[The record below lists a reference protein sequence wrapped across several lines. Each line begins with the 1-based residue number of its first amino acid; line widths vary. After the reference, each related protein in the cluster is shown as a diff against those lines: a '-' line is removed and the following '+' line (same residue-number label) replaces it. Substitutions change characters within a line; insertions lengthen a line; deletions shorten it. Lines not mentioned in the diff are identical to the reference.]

1 MQTEEQILIENLAEE
16 DSQEGQFLTFNIAE
30 QEYGIKI
37 RHVTEIIGIQK
48 ITDLPDLPDF
58 VKGVIN
64 LRGRVIPV
72 VDVRLRFGMSEREYD
87 ERTCIVVVNID
98 ETSVGLVVDTVSEV
112 MNIPDT
118 NIEPPPKVNKK
129 IDGNRFVHGLGKVEE
144 EVKILL
150 DTQKLLFE
158 EELEQIVKAATS

>member
-1 MQTEEQILIENLAEE
+1 MQTDEVVVE
-16 DSQEGQFLTFNIAE
+16 DVTEKNSQEGQFLTFSIAN
-30 QEYGIKI
+30 QEYGIDI

-64 LRGRVIPV
+64 LRGKVIPV
-72 VDVRLRFGMSEREYD
+72 VDVRLRFGMSERDYD
-87 ERTCIVVVNID
+87 ERTCIIVVNIE

-112 MNIPDT
+112 MNIPGT

-129 IDGNRFVHGLGKVEE
+129 VDGNRFVHGLGKVEE
-144 EVKILL
+144 DVKILL

>member
-1 MQTEEQILIENLAEE
+1 MQTEEQVLLENFVEE
-16 DSQEGQFLTFNIAE
+16 ETQEGQYLTFNISG
-30 QEYGIKI
+30 QEYGIDI
-37 RHVTEIIGIQK
+37 SHVTEIIGIQK
-48 ITDLPDLPDF
+48 ITTLPDLPEF

-72 VDVRLRFGMSEREYD
+72 VDIRLRFGMSERDHD
-87 ERTCIVVVNID
+87 ERTCIIVVNID

-112 MNIPDT
+112 MNIPEE

-129 IDGNRFVHGLGKVEE
+129 IDGNRFVYGLGKVGD

-158 EELEQIVKAATS
+158 EELEKIVKSATS

>member
-1 MQTEEQILIENLAEE
+1 MQTAEKTLADNFLE
-16 DSQEGQFLTFNIAE
+16 DVNQEGQFLTFNIAE
-30 QEYGIKI
+30 QEYGINI

-48 ITDLPDLPDF
+48 VTDLPDLPEF

-64 LRGRVIPV
+64 LRGKVIPV
-72 VDVRLRFGMSEREYD
+72 VDVRLRFGMSERNYD
-87 ERTCIVVVNID
+87 ERTCIVVVNIE

-112 MNIPDT
+112 MNIPDS

-129 IDGNRFVHGLGKVEE
+129 INGNRFVHGLGKVEE
-144 EVKILL
+144 DVKILL

-158 EELEQIVKAATS
+158 EELEKIVKATSN